1 MTDPGLVI
9 RQSLSETSV
18 GATNGCIICKLV
30 IAAKTIISHDA
41 TKIDCL
47 DGFQLAFYW
56 FDKSCAFDRI
66 DVEPVDHMNNYIPV
80 LEGGLNIKL
89 VLEDD
94 IFSKA

>member
-1 MTDPGLVI
+1 MVI
-9 RQSLSETSV
+9 V
-18 GATNGCIICKLV
+18 
-30 IAAKTIISHDA
+30 AKTIIGHDA

-66 DVEPVDHMNNYIPV
+66 DVEPVDRMNNYNPV

-89 VLEDD
+89 VLEDG